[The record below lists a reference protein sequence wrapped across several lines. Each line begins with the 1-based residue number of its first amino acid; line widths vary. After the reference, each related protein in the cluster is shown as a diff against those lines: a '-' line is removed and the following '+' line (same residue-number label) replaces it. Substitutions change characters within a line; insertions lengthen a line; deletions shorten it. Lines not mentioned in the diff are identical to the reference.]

1 MVKKSVCVFISGKGT
16 NLNNLI
22 KRSRDYNFPISVKLV
37 ICNKKDA
44 SGIKYA
50 KKNSIPFIL
59 INTKDKSYENL
70 VLYKLKEFKIE
81 LICLAGFMKI
91 ISKNFLRSYR
101 KKIINIHPSLL
112 PKYKGLN
119 TFENVLKNKDT
130 KTGCTIHYVNEK
142 LDAGKV
148 IIQKIFYVDKKDNI
162 ITLKKKTQKLEYL
175 AYPEAVIK
183 IFRNF

>member
-1 MVKKSVCVFISGKGT
+1 MVKRSVCVFISGKGS
-16 NLNNLI
+16 NLDNLI

-44 SGIKYA
+44 LGIKYA

-59 INTKDKSYENL
+59 IDTKNKSYENL

-81 LICLAGFMKI
+81 LICLAGFMKV

-112 PKYKGLN
+112 PKYRGLN
-119 TFENVLKNKDT
+119 TFEKVLKNKDT

-148 IIQKIFYVDKKDNI
+148 IVQKKFYVDRNDNI
-162 ITLKKKTQKLEYL
+162 ITLKKKTQNLEYL

-183 IFRNF
+183 IFRNC

>member
-1 MVKKSVCVFISGKGT
+1 MVKRSVCVFISGKGT

-22 KRSRDYNFPISVKLV
+22 KRSRDYNFPINVKLV
-37 ICNKKDA
+37 ISNKKDA
-44 SGIKYA
+44 FGIKYA
-50 KKNSIPFIL
+50 KKNSIPFIF
-59 INTKDKSYENL
+59 INTKHQRYENL
-70 VLYKLKEFKIE
+70 VLNKLIEFKIE

-91 ISKNFLRSYR
+91 ISKKFLRSYR

-112 PKYKGLN
+112 PKYRGLN
-119 TFENVLKNKDT
+119 TFEKVLKNQDA

-142 LDAGKV
+142 LDAGK
-148 IIQKIFYVDKKDNI
+148 IIVQKRFNVDKKDNI

-183 IFRNF
+183 IFRNC